1 MSVKLL
7 EYVAHI
13 APEMARQVVV
23 SMTSMING
31 NNAIQEFV
39 QGQGGWVSMSGPLA
53 LIGIC
58 TVFVLIPR
66 TPNA

>member
-7 EYVAHI
+7 EYVARI
-13 APEMARQVVV
+13 APEMGRQVVV

-39 QGQGGWVSMSGPLA
+39 QSQGGWVSMLGPLA
-53 LIGIC
+53 LIGIY
-58 TVFVLIPR
+58 TVFILIPR